1 MKQGSGYLQQVM
13 QLSLKNEVEDADL
26 QQLMLAIITNPEEVE
41 VDMKSI
47 KAELKKDNLL
57 LLQLGIAKELGY
69 SLVRLNQEV
78 TMEELLLWSCYFDLQ
93 NEEQERRMKR
103 RR

>member
-1 MKQGSGYLQQVM
+1 
-13 QLSLKNEVEDADL
+13 
-26 QQLMLAIITNPEEVE
+26 
-41 VDMKSI
+41 
-47 KAELKKDNLL
+47 
-57 LLQLGIAKELGY
+57 LLQLSIAKELGY

-78 TMEELLLWSCYFDLQ
+78 TMEELLLWSAYFDLQ

>member
-1 MKQGSGYLQQVM
+1 
-13 QLSLKNEVEDADL
+13 
-26 QQLMLAIITNPEEVE
+26 
-41 VDMKSI
+41 
-47 KAELKKDNLL
+47 LL

-69 SLVRLNQEV
+69 SLARLNQEV